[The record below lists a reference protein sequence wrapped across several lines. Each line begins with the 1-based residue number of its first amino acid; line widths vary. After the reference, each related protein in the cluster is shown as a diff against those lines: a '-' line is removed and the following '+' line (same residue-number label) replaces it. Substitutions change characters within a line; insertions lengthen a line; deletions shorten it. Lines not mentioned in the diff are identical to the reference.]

1 MLWIGNWAYPGL
13 FAQSVVE
20 HEFGHAF
27 GYNNAPE
34 SCYSQTIMASPQDP
48 NGAYAETLG
57 SGDLTAIARDF

>member
-1 MLWIGNWAYPGL
+1 
-13 FAQSVVE
+13 VE